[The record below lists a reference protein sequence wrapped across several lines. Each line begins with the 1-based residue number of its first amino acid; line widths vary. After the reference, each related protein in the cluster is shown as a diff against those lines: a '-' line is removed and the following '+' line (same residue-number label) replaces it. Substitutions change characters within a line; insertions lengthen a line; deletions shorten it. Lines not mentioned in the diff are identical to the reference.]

1 MSETA
6 GIDFGSID
14 GVALPPGLQVLL
26 TSLQPGQA
34 PRHAASL
41 PPSPF
46 ARRQDREAV
55 QQRVG
60 FAVPGLSVLR
70 EVGQVEV
77 LFSLALEGLIAPQE
91 LRPGSSAGL
100 VVLYA
105 PDEVVLEVETAA
117 GSASEV
123 TTMHVQYG
131 DPWPPARPAT
141 LRLVSSGDTTMV
153 SVHGHQVGVQ
163 HHRPGQTRL
172 AWQQRF
178 LAEDG
183 GGGGLRRRGLR
194 GPPAGAG
201 GADAGAVRCAEWR
214 LVTVDLGWSCLDLP
228 ALLDTVDH
236 GLTTRCLRDDRE
248 VVAATAM
255 LTTCARR

>member
-1 MSETA
+1 MSEPV

-55 QQRVG
+55 QRRLG

-70 EVGQVEV
+70 EAGQVEA
-77 LFSLALEGLIAPQE
+77 LFSLAPKGLIAPQK
-91 LRPGSSAGL
+91 LRPGSSDAL

-105 PDEVVLEVETAA
+105 PDEMVLQAEMAA
-117 GSASEV
+117 GSASAV

-131 DPWPPARPAT
+131 DPWPPPQPAT
-141 LRLVSSGDTTMV
+141 VRLVGGGTSTMASGKGENV
-153 SVHGHQVGVQ
+153 GGQRHG
-163 HHRPGQTRL
+163 PGQTRL

-178 LAEDG
+178 TVEA
-183 GGGGLRRRGLR
+183 
-194 GPPAGAG
+194 AG
-201 GADAGAVRCAEWR
+201 GVGCEVAVY
-214 LVTVDLGWSCLDLP
+214 GMLP
-228 ALLDTVDH
+228 PVQAVQMLAQCDV
-236 GLTTRCLRDDRE
+236 LTRGS
-248 VVAATAM
+248 
-255 LTTCARR
+255 